1 MEKRK
6 NQSKALKVTVILAM
20 LAAISIISGKYLAIR
35 GGDVLRFSLENMPI
49 IFAGM
54 AFGPIAGLSVG
65 AVADLVGCI
74 MVGYTINPV
83 VTLGAA
89 AIGLV
94 SGVTYPLLKK
104 TRMHPTLITAVTVF
118 FAHLIGSLLIKT
130 PGLAAYYDMPFGIL
144 LLWRTLNYA
153 VVGVIDG
160 AVVHI
165 LLKNKGIR
173 MQIKE
178 IGGKVE

>member
-1 MEKRK
+1 MK
-6 NQSKALKVTVILAM
+6 NQSNLNRLKLIAVLAM
-20 LAAISIISGKYLAIR
+20 LAALSIITGKYLAIR

-65 AVADLVGCI
+65 VVADLVGCI

-94 SGVTYPLLKK
+94 SGAAYSLLKK

-130 PGLAAYYDMPFGIL
+130 PGLAAYFDMPFGIL
-144 LLWRTLNYA
+144 LLWRILNYA

-165 LLKNKGIR
+165 LLRNKGIR

-178 IGGKVE
+178 IGGKVD